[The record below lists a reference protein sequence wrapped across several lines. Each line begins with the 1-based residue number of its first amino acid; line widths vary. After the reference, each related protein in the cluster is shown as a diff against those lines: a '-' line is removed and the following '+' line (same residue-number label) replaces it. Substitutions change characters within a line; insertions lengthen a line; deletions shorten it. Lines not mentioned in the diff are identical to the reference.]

1 MAKSSKPDRR
11 RPNQRKREPK
21 EFEETTISV
30 DRVTRVV
37 SGGRRMRFRAVVVI
51 GNKKGKGGLGTGKA
65 NDVQS
70 AVKKAVADAK
80 REMINVPIVNGTI
93 PHEID
98 KKFKASRIRLVPA
111 GEGTGVI
118 AGSSLRVILE
128 NAGIKNVLSKRYGTT
143 NKLVN
148 AQCTIKALA
157 SLKGGGLTAEETEP
171 EASEDSKEVS
181 GKKIKKAIKVE
192 QGEQA
197 KADEEALE
205 GVEIKEVS
213 TDDIDRDGNLKGAA
227 VK

>member
-51 GNKKGKGGLGTGKA
+51 GNKKGKVGLGTGKA

-148 AQCTIKALA
+148 AQCTMKALMRIA
-157 SLKGGGLTAEETEP
+157 GAKVSDA
-171 EASEDSKEVS
+171 EDSKR
-181 GKKIKKAIKVE
+181 KASQSVGGRSNKDLGLQDTPE
-192 QGEQA
+192 
-197 KADEEALE
+197 LE
-205 GVEIKEVS
+205 KVEIKEVS
-213 TDDIDRDGNLKGAA
+213 KADVGRDGGLEK
-227 VK
+227 KK